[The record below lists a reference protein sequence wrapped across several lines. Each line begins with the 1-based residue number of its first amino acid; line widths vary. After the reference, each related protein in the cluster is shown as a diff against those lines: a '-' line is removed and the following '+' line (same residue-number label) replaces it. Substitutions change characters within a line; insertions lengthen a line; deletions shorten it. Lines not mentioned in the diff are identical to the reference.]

1 MENLA
6 WESYGS
12 YLSESN
18 VTSFMKTTGIESA
31 SDLIKRSTEDIEWF
45 WDAAIKHLGV
55 EFFEPYDKVLDKRG
69 GISDSK
75 WFLGGKLNIVHN
87 CLDRHASGSGAVHT
101 ALIFE
106 SDEGSVRKIS
116 YQDLNRMVNEIAWA
130 LKESGVGLGDKVALC
145 MPISIEAVAVMLA
158 TLKVGAV
165 SMQLSCRISPNEF
178 SEHIKDAS
186 PKVLFMNDG
195 YCRGGKRFDCH
206 LLYDEI
212 KSRFLVN
219 NIVVLERLYTGLVSE
234 KGCESWHSFVNSGY
248 GRFVGTSWMDSED
261 HSLILY
267 SSGTTGRS
275 KAVIHTHAGALV
287 QAAKEVGYFFDC
299 HRNDTFFWFTN
310 IGWMMAPWEIIGTL
324 FFGATLALYEGTP
337 FYPNPHRVF
346 EIIERHKVNIFGF
359 VPTAMRALASLGED
373 FSKHDTSSLRIL
385 GSTGEPLDG
394 KTWEWYFRVFGK
406 KRCPIIN
413 FSGGTELIG
422 GLVGSLPILSQ
433 KPGTVGGPALGMDV
447 DIVDENGTSIRGKVG
462 YLVCRKS
469 FPSMTK
475 GFLNNWDGFMET
487 YFSRMPGVWFHGD
500 LAEIDE
506 DGFWFLRGRADD
518 LIVRSGVK
526 HDPAKIEQSLINFPG
541 EPKVLEAAAV
551 GIPDQLVGQKIV
563 CFVVVN
569 NNEPE
574 KFKEGEYSEVLKKHV
589 GVTHDPMARPD
600 QVHLV
605 KELPKNMAGKIPRNV
620 LRKAYNGEQLGDLS
634 KLENLEV
641 LEEIKNLKPR

>member
-1 MENLA
+1 
-6 WESYGS
+6 
-12 YLSESN
+12 
-18 VTSFMKTTGIESA
+18 
-31 SDLIKRSTEDIEWF
+31 
-45 WDAAIKHLGV
+45 
-55 EFFEPYDKVLDKRG
+55 
-69 GISDSK
+69 
-75 WFLGGKLNIVHN
+75 
-87 CLDRHASGSGAVHT
+87 
-101 ALIFE
+101 
-106 SDEGSVRKIS
+106 
-116 YQDLNRMVNEIAWA
+116 
-130 LKESGVGLGDKVALC
+130 
-145 MPISIEAVAVMLA
+145 
-158 TLKVGAV
+158 
-165 SMQLSCRISPNEF
+165 MQLSCRISPNEF